1 MHVLVTGA
9 AGFIGSHLVRRL
21 IHDGHKVTGVDN
33 LASGARA
40 NLADVHRR
48 CRGGSRQPPGAPAFS
63 FVRGDLLDPD
73 LVDMLAAYGP
83 DVVCHLAAQVSVRRS
98 VADPPGDAR
107 TNVVGTANAL
117 EVAQRAGARKAV
129 FASSVAVYGR
139 PRTLPVDA
147 GAPDDPRSPYAASK
161 LSAELYLRT
170 YGRLHGLDHTTL
182 VLGNVYGPCQTAYG
196 EAGVVAIFA
205 DALLRG
211 APTRVFGAGAQT
223 RDYVYVADVVDAFAR
238 ACAGRGSGQ
247 RVNIGTGVQTSD
259 LELHRMVAEAAAA
272 GEVKREPAFD
282 PPREGD
288 IPAMAVDP
296 GPARESLGWRPRTS
310 LYEGIAATV
319 DWHRAVLAA

>member
-21 IHDGHKVTGVDN
+21 LRDGHRVTGVDD
-33 LASGARA
+33 LSSGARA
-40 NLADVHRR
+40 NLADVH
-48 CRGGSRQPPGAPAFS
+48 GSGPLTREGPAFS
-63 FVRGDLLDPD
+63 FVRGDLRDPD

-83 DVVCHLAAQVSVRRS
+83 EVVCHLAAQVSVRRS

-107 TNVVGTANAL
+107 INVVGTVNAL
-117 EVAQRAGARKAV
+117 EVAHRAGARKAV

-139 PRTLPVDA
+139 PSPLPIDA
-147 GAPDDPRSPYAASK
+147 GAPTDPRSPYAASK

-170 YGRLHGLDHTTL
+170 YRELYGLDYTTL
-182 VLGNVYGPCQTAYG
+182 VLGNVYGPCQTPHG

-211 APTRVFGAGAQT
+211 APTRIFGTGAQT
-223 RDYVYVADVVDAFAR
+223 RDYVYVSDAVDAFVR
-238 ACAGRGSGQ
+238 ACGGRGSGQ
-247 RVNIGTGVQTSD
+247 RYNIGTGVQTTD
-259 LELHRMVAEAAAA
+259 TELHRMVAEFAETA
-272 GEVKREPAFD
+272 REPTFD
-282 PPREGD
+282 PPRAGD

-296 GPARESLGWRPRTS
+296 GPAWEGLGWRARTS
-310 LYEGIAATV
+310 LREGIGATV